1 METGFHI
8 YNSTGTLLREQSEP
22 QFKQLSWRPR
32 PATLLSKDEQ
42 KQVRRNLREYSKQ
55 FDAQD
60 EAKKSSASKDLID
73 ARRRLV
79 EEWRSWRERLVQE
92 LKDMREDYGIEDVE
106 EVRKAE
112 AEEEGEAEVE
122 EIVEEII
129 KESEEVMD

>member
-1 METGFHI
+1 METGYHI
-8 YNSTGTLLREQSEP
+8 YNSTGTLLREESVQ
-22 QFKQLSWRPR
+22 QFKQFTWRPR
-32 PATLLSKDEQ
+32 PPTLLSKDEQ

-60 EAKKSSASKDLID
+60 EAKKSSASQELI
-73 ARRRLV
+73 AHRRRLV

-92 LKDMREDYGIEDVE
+92 LRDMREEYGVEDVE

-129 KESEEVMD
+129 KESEEVID